1 MSDLSDGEY
10 MLSNI
15 QWRKRE
21 QESPLRPLRGFST
34 GKLYVSG
41 RKARVEAR
49 FTDQNLSNRFS
60 DLEEDGVPVTLQVSL
75 LGEPDVY
82 LLPGK
87 SPTLERAGACYV
99 LRVRGTSADLT
110 RVQEAA

>member
-1 MSDLSDGEY
+1 MANLPDGEY

-21 QESPLRPLRGFST
+21 QESALRPLRGFST
-34 GKLYVSG
+34 GKLYVNGST
-41 RKARVEAR
+41 ARVEAR

-75 LGEPDVY
+75 LGETEIY
-82 LLPGK
+82 LLPGQTP
-87 SPTLERAGACYV
+87 SLERAGACYV
-99 LRVRGTSADLT
+99 LRVRGKTADVSA
-110 RVQEAA
+110 VHPA